1 MKHETALPIGTGG
14 MGEVFKAW
22 DPDLE
27 RFVALKYLRHD
38 DPVLVERLMRE
49 ARAQARI
56 DHPSVCKVFE
66 VGVEDGRPFIAME
79 YVDGRPLDEAA
90 AELSLEHRVVL
101 LKKVAEAVQAA
112 HEAGL
117 IHRDLKPGNILVCDR
132 DGLPHPYV
140 LDFGI
145 ARHVEDVAGL
155 TITGQIMGTPGYMSP
170 EQACGDVA
178 NLDRRTDVFSLGAIL
193 YELLAGSRPFECD
206 STVEFLVHV
215 LEDDPK
221 PLRAL
226 APHLPRDLE
235 TVVMTCLQKE
245 PERRYG
251 SARELAE
258 DLDRFLRGEPVL
270 ARRTGVLTRVRLKA
284 RRHPRVAVAAV
295 AAVAAVLVLT
305 GIAARER
312 LSAAR
317 RAAIAQELGRE
328 VERME
333 GSLERAYLL
342 PLHDIRP
349 TQAQVR
355 SRMAAID
362 ARLGG
367 LDRPSRST
375 ANFAIGRGHL
385 ALGEA
390 PQALERLRRAWDLGD
405 RSPDLAYA
413 LGLSLAEL
421 YRDGLAEA
429 DGIRD
434 PERRAAAV
442 TRVTQ
447 TYREP
452 ARRFLELSRGS
463 TGHPAYLAATL
474 AWIAGERDRA
484 LAELAELADA
494 DPFFYMGDLLAG
506 SIHRRTFED
515 ASRSGDAP
523 ASAVAFADA
532 EAAFKAAARVG
543 ESDPRPYVQLCGL
556 WVGALRNQFWESGG
570 DLRPARDAALGACNQ
585 ALTADPGLA
594 AAHVESG
601 RAHRYWAEHEM
612 YQGRE
617 DPAALA
623 AARRHAEAAIE
634 TDPGN
639 AAAHVLL
646 GVTYR
651 IAAQLLANS
660 GGDPRNELLGAV
672 TAYRKAIRLEPSD
685 AGAHI
690 SLANALLTLGD
701 HARSQGRRSD
711 EFFRDAAESATRAL
725 DLEPGNV
732 GASVNLGIAHA
743 QLAVSARDRGD
754 DAGQHFERAVA
765 AYERAIELNPG
776 FFTAHFNLGETLLD
790 ESAWVLGRGLDP
802 EALLGRSLELLSD
815 AAAGYP
821 TWAAPH
827 YLQAEAHAL
836 AAEYRRL
843 VGGDP
848 AADLAAARRA
858 ITVGKN
864 VNPADAVGLNRASM
878 AYLVEARWLA
888 GKGLDPAP
896 ALTDGLATV
905 TAALTANPALAAAHA
920 RRAELLLVRAEWQLD
935 RGRSPEDDLDEAE
948 RALEAAA
955 EVNGADAAVPT
966 SRAILSRLRA
976 AWLQHTGA
984 DAAEEI
990 AAGLVAVDRAL
1001 ALDPLRA
1008 AAMAERAALENLAGR
1023 HDAARVAAAAAHRID
1038 PLVELPVGL
1047 GAAGS

>member
-1 MKHETALPIGTGG
+1 
-14 MGEVFKAW
+14 MGEVYKAW

-38 DPVLVERLMRE
+38 DPILVERLMRE

-66 VGVEDGRPFIAME
+66 VGVDDGRPFIAME

-145 ARHVEDVAGL
+145 ARLVEDVAGL

-170 EQACGDVA
+170 EQAHGDIA

-193 YELLAGSRPFECD
+193 YELLTGSRPFECE
-206 STVEFLVHV
+206 STVEFFVRV

-226 APHLPRDLE
+226 APHVPRDLE
-235 TVVMTCLQKE
+235 TVVLTCLQKE
-245 PERRYG
+245 PGRRYG

-258 DLDRFLRGEPVL
+258 DLDRFLRGEPVR

-284 RRHPRVAVAAV
+284 RRHPRIAAAAV
-295 AAVAAVLVLT
+295 AALAAVLVLT
-305 GIAARER
+305 GVAVHER
-312 LSAAR
+312 RSATR

-333 GSLERAYLL
+333 GTLQRAYLL

-349 TQAQVR
+349 TQDQVR
-355 SRMAAID
+355 ARMAAID
-362 ARLGG
+362 SRLED

-375 ANFAIGRGHL
+375 ANSAIGRGHL

-390 PQALERLRRAWDLGD
+390 AQALERLRRAWDLGD
-405 RSPDLAYA
+405 RSPDLSYA

-421 YRDGLAEA
+421 YRLGLAEA

-442 TRVTQ
+442 TRVTE

-452 ARRFLELSRGS
+452 ARTFLELSRGS
-463 TGHPAYLAATL
+463 AEHPAYLAATL
-474 AWIAGERDRA
+474 AWIAGDRDRA
-484 LAELAELADA
+484 LAELEELAA
-494 DPFFYMGDLLAG
+494 SDPFFYMGDLLAG
-506 SIHRRTFED
+506 SIHRQTFEE
-515 ASRSGDAP
+515 ASRSGDVP
-523 ASAVAFADA
+523 ASAVAFAKA

-570 DLRPARDAALGACNQ
+570 DLRPARDAALGACDQ
-585 ALTADPGLA
+585 ALTADPGSA
-594 AAHVESG
+594 PAHVESG
-601 RAHRYWAEHEM
+601 RAQRYWAEHEM

-617 DPAALA
+617 DVAALA

-634 TDPGN
+634 ADPGN
-639 AAAHVLL
+639 AAARVLL
-646 GVTYR
+646 GVTHR
-651 IAAQLLANS
+651 IAAHLLANG
-660 GGDPRNELLGAV
+660 GGDPRDELLGAV
-672 TAYRKAIRLEPSD
+672 SAYRQAIRLEPSD
-685 AGAHI
+685 PGAHM
-690 SLANALLTLGD
+690 SLANALLSLGD
-701 HARSQGRRSD
+701 HARSHGLQSD
-711 EFFRDAAESATRAL
+711 EFFRDAADSATRAL

-743 QLAVSARDRGD
+743 QLAISVLDRGG
-754 DAGQHFERAVA
+754 DAGPHFERAVA
-765 AYERAIELNPG
+765 AYEHAIELNPG

-790 ESAWVLGRGLDP
+790 ESVWYLRRGRDP
-802 EALLGRSLELLSD
+802 EALLGRSLELLSA

-836 AAEYRRL
+836 VAEHRRL
-843 VGGDP
+843 VDSDP
-848 AADLAAARRA
+848 ADDLAAARRS
-858 ITVGKN
+858 ITVGMA
-864 VNPADAVGLNRASM
+864 VNSADAVGLNRASLT
-878 AYLVEARWLA
+878 YLVEARWLA
-888 GKGLDPAP
+888 GRGLDPAR
-896 ALTDGLATV
+896 ALSDGLATV
-905 TAALTANPALAAAHA
+905 TATLKANPALAAAHA
-920 RRAELLLVRAEWQLD
+920 RRAELLLVRAEWRLD
-935 RGRSPEDDLDEAE
+935 RGRSPQRDLDEAE
-948 RALEAAA
+948 RALEAAD
-955 EVNGADAAVPT
+955 EINGADAAVPT
-966 SRAILSRLRA
+966 SRAILWRLRA
-976 AWLQHTGA
+976 AWLRHA
-984 DAAEEI
+984 DADADEAI
-990 AAGLVAVDRAL
+990 AAGLAAVDRAL
-1001 ALDPLRA
+1001 ALDPRCA
-1008 AAMAERAALENLAGR
+1008 AAMAERAALESLAGR
-1023 HDAARVAAAAAHRID
+1023 HDAARTAAAEAQRLD
-1038 PLVELPVGL
+1038 PLVELPLGL
-1047 GAAGS
+1047 GAADS